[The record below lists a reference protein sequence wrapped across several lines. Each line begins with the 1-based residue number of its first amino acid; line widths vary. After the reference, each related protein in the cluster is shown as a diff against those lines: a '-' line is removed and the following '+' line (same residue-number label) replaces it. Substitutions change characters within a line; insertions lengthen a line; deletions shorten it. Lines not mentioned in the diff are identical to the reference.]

1 MWWKCLLLNTFTDL
15 VIKEHCM
22 RDEDVVRIH
31 THMLTHL
38 WNRIM
43 LWVTCLAVLSFISTA
58 CSTTCLSS
66 KITYLKTFQST
77 TDVKKTIVS
86 VRVKNSTVHARGNC
100 LSIRVASNHS
110 SSIFLAKWY
119 FSLRWDIISKAN
131 CRGLKHFNRFLQ
143 LPKVYK
149 MSGISAEQSKP
160 STCQRRIS
168 VYHINDRKTITL

>member
-1 MWWKCLLLNTFTDL
+1 MLFGFTHML
-15 VIKEHCM
+15 TGTHAP
-22 RDEDVVRIH
+22 

-43 LWVTCLAVLSFISTA
+43 IWVTCLAVLSFISTA

-66 KITYLKTFQST
+66 KWTYFKMFQST

-86 VRVKNSTVHARGNC
+86 FRVKNSTVHARQRLSC
-100 LSIRVASNHS
+100 LERELYIHLVASNHS
-110 SSIFLAKWY
+110 CSIFLAKRY

-143 LPKVYK
+143 LPTVYK

-168 VYHINDRKTITL
+168 AYHINDRKTITL